1 MKKKLVKELMV
12 PLAEYATVSEEATL
26 FDTVI
31 ALEKAQGKFDQSRY
45 RHRAVLIYDKDNNIV
60 GKVSQLDVLRA
71 LEPKYEAMGIPGSL
85 SRFGLTKRFQETMLE
100 ELRFWDKPL
109 DDICR
114 KAARIKVKEF
124 MYTPGEGEYINED
137 ATLDRA
143 INQLVMGHHQSL
155 LVMKND
161 KIVGV
166 LRKTDVFMEIVR
178 SMKACE
184 L

>member
-1 MKKKLVKELMV
+1 MV

-26 FDTVI
+26 FEAVI
-31 ALEKAQGKFDQSRY
+31 ALEKAQEKFDQSRY
-45 RHRAVLIYDKDNNIV
+45 PHRAVLIYDKDDNIV
-60 GKVSQLDVLRA
+60 GKVSQLDVMRA
-71 LEPKYEAMGIPGSL
+71 LEPKYETMGIPGSL
-85 SRFGLTKRFQETMLE
+85 TRFGLTKRFQETMLE
-100 ELRFWDKPL
+100 ELRFWDKPM

-137 ATLDRA
+137 ATLDKA
-143 INQLVMGHHQSL
+143 INQLVMGQHQSL
-155 LVMKND
+155 LVLKAD
-161 KIVGV
+161 KIVGI

-178 SMKACE
+178 VMKVCE

>member
-1 MKKKLVKELMV
+1 MRKKLVKELMV
-12 PLAEYATVSEEATL
+12 TLAEYATVSEEATL
-26 FDTVI
+26 FEAVI
-31 ALEKAQGKFDQSRY
+31 ALEKAQEKFDQSRY
-45 RHRAVLIYDKDNNIV
+45 PHRAVLIYDKDNNIV
-60 GKVSQLDVLRA
+60 GKVSQLDVMRA

-85 SRFGLTKRFQETMLE
+85 TRFGLTKRFQETMLQ
-100 ELRFWDKPL
+100 ELRFWDKPM

-143 INQLVMGHHQSL
+143 INQLVMGQHQSL
-155 LVMKND
+155 LVLKDD
-161 KIVGV
+161 KIVGI

-178 SMKACE
+178 VMKACE

>member
-1 MKKKLVKELMV
+1 MKKKPIKELMV
-12 PLAEYATVSEEATL
+12 PLAKYATVSQEATL
-26 FDTVI
+26 FETI
-31 ALEKAQGKFDQSRY
+31 MALEKAQEKFDLSRY
-45 RHRAVLIYDKDNNIV
+45 RHRAVLIYDKEGNIV
-60 GKVSQLDVLRA
+60 GKVSQLDILKA
-71 LEPKYEAMGIPGSL
+71 LEPKYETMGIPGSL
-85 SRFGLTKRFQETMLE
+85 SRFGLTPQFQKTMLE
-100 ELRFWDKPL
+100 QLRFWDKPM

-137 ATLDRA
+137 ATMDKA

-155 LVMKND
+155 LVMKGE
-161 KIVGV
+161 KIVGI

-178 SMKACE
+178 VMKACE